1 MGKLILT
8 VFALV
13 VLSTSQAQVIKPIPL
28 YPHGIPNSKPTP
40 ATYIETTVDGHIS
53 KVSTPTITPFFADKG
68 KANGTAVIICL
79 GGGYVV
85 LPGGTEGYDIAKAFN
100 KIGVTAFILKYRL
113 PSDEIMVNKSI
124 GPLQDAQTAIML
136 VRKNAAQWG
145 INPKKIGIVGF
156 SAGGH
161 LAATAGTHY
170 KKPVINNQGIS
181 VRPDFMVLAYP
192 VITLAKGITHQGSIF
207 NLLGTSLT
215 QQNIDYFSNE
225 LQVTADTPPTFL
237 MHASDDTAVPVEN
250 SKLFYRALQKNKVKA
265 ELHLFKTGGH
275 GFGLIN
281 PKSKEHWFTWCTH
294 WLAANGFTK

>member
-13 VLSTSQAQVIKPIPL
+13 VLSTSQAQVVKPIPL

-40 ATYIETTVDGHIS
+40 VTYIETTVDRHIS
-53 KVSTPTITPFFADKG
+53 KVSIPTIIPFFADKG
-68 KANGTAVIICL
+68 KENGTAVIICP

-85 LPGGTEGYDIAKAFN
+85 LPSGTEGYDIAKAFN
-100 KIGVTAFILKYRL
+100 KIGITAFILKYRL
-113 PSDEIMVNKSI
+113 PSDEIMIDKTI

-145 INPKKIGIVGF
+145 INSQKIGIVGF

-161 LAATAGTHY
+161 LAATAGTHF

-181 VRPDFMVLAYP
+181 VRPNFMVLAYP

-207 NLLGTSLT
+207 NLIGSSLT

-225 LQVTADTPPTFL
+225 LQVTPQTPPTFL
-237 MHASDDTAVPVEN
+237 MHARDDTAVPVEN
-250 SKLFYRALQKNKVKA
+250 SKLFYKALQKNKVKT
-265 ELHLFKTGGH
+265 ELRLFKTGGH

-281 PKSKEHWFTWCTH
+281 PKSSERWFNWCTK
-294 WLAANGFTK
+294 WLVANGFAK